1 MMTITMTK
9 MFTMMMIMMQA
20 RLITMMMVVTIMRT
34 KMMTMMMM
42 TQIHFASRSAS
53 HPLIQASERFK
64 KCHQPLCIIIII
76 SFISTEGAFRRPMTY
91 DNHPIHPSQS
101 HRHIELNPTSHEL
114 RCTK

>member
-1 MMTITMTK
+1 M
-9 MFTMMMIMMQA
+9 TMMMMM
-20 RLITMMMVVTIMRT
+20 TMTLMRT
-34 KMMTMMMM
+34 KMMTMMMMIMTTMVRTKMMVMTMMM